1 MWQQNNWE
9 LNRGARAAQV
19 RRKSGRR
26 PPTAREDGVEG
37 ADRKSARGTLQLPP
51 QPLKLRIYNA
61 VHLYVWISS
70 KVADK
75 KCRVFTKT
83 ACKIIIKTGVCYGDN
98 RCIHGSA
105 STAHR
110 T

>member
-19 RRKSGRR
+19 RRRACKSEQCAGFTSVLIKEKRLQTFFQLQTFGGRR

-51 QPLKLRIYNA
+51 A
-61 VHLYVWISS
+61 
-70 KVADK
+70 A
-75 KCRVFTKT
+75 KT
-83 ACKIIIKTGVCYGDN
+83 PN
-98 RCIHGSA
+98 L
-105 STAHR
+105 
-110 T
+110 